1 MTFSYGVMLKIDLV
15 VLQQR
20 IEHAVAGTDH
30 QMLVRL
36 WQELD
41 YRTDVCRVTNGEH
54 MEHLLGTCAAR

>member
-1 MTFSYGVMLKIDLV
+1 MFVPPMPLDLAE
-15 VLQQR
+15 LQQR
-20 IEHAVAGTDH
+20 IYH